1 MDAENRVGMGF
12 QAAAGTAPTFQTVFH
27 RYSIVSLLYIQ
38 TKALKKV
45 YFYPISARNE
55 KIVSFNPYTFDFV
68 DSIEQ
73 YLTIVNKGKPSSQG
87 IFDIYKYIFR
97 IDYIIFNW
105 IEDLPEKK
113 GGFIQTVFFF
123 LLMAFCKLR
132 GIKTI
137 WVMHNRLSHSKKHKG
152 LKNFIF
158 NQLIRHSNVILT
170 HSSEGI
176 SYGESMR
183 KGSKNRIHYFP
194 HPVKDR
200 RKPASI
206 ETGYDILIWGTISP
220 YKGILE
226 FLQTLHE
233 AKREKAYRILIIGKS
248 NDREYYDALVKFS
261 SDNIIIKEAFMDD
274 DSLQALIGQSKI
286 VLFTYAKSSILSSG
300 ALMDSIGFGGKI
312 VGPHVGAFA
321 DLAKEGIINTFAET
335 DEMFRVID
343 EVLAQKNTTT
353 NPSIDH
359 FLHAN
364 SWNKFADFINR
375 ILKK

>member
-1 MDAENRVGMGF
+1 MGF
-12 QAAAGTAPTFQTVFH
+12 QVAPGTPQAFQTVFH
-27 RYSIVSLLYIQ
+27 RYSIVSLLHIQ

-45 YFYPISARNE
+45 YFYPISARND

-73 YLTIVNKGKPSSQG
+73 YFTVVNKGKPSARG
-87 IFDIYKYIFR
+87 IFDIYQYIFR

-123 LLMAFCKLR
+123 LLMAFCKLSR
-132 GIKTI
+132 IKII
-137 WVMHNRLSHSKKHKG
+137 WVMHNRLSHSKKHQG
-152 LKNFIF
+152 MKNLIF
-158 NQLIRHSNVILT
+158 NQLISHSNVILT

-200 RKPASI
+200 WKPATSDTI
-206 ETGYDILIWGTISP
+206 YDILIWGTISP

-226 FLQTLHE
+226 FLQILQE

-248 NDREYYDALVKFS
+248 NDREYFNELVKFS
-261 SDNIIIKEAFMDD
+261 SDHIIIKEAFMDD

-300 ALMDSIGFGGKI
+300 ALMDSIGFGGTV

-321 DLAKEGIINTFAET
+321 DLAKEGIINTFTET
-335 DEMFRVID
+335 DEMFPVID
-343 EVLAQKNTTT
+343 EVLAQKNTITT
-353 NPSIDH
+353 PSIDQ
-359 FLHAN
+359 FLLDN
-364 SWNKFADFINR
+364 SWNKFADFIHSVV
-375 ILKK
+375 KK

>member
-1 MDAENRVGMGF
+1 M
-12 QAAAGTAPTFQTVFH
+12 
-27 RYSIVSLLYIQ
+27 
-38 TKALKKV
+38 KKV
-45 YFYPISARNE
+45 YFYPISARND

-73 YLTIVNKGKPSSQG
+73 YFTIINKGKPSERG
-87 IFDIYKYIFR
+87 ILDIYKYILR

-113 GGFIQTVFFF
+113 GGFVQTVFFF
-123 LLMAFCKLR
+123 LLMSFCKIS
-132 GIKTI
+132 GVKII
-137 WVMHNRLSHSKKHKG
+137 WVMHNRLSHSKKHKW
-152 LKNFIF
+152 LKNTIF
-158 NQLIRHSNVILT
+158 NQLIRYSDVILT

-176 SYGESMR
+176 SYGECIR
-183 KGSKNRIHYFP
+183 KGSNNRSHYFP

-200 RKPASI
+200 RNPTSAD
-206 ETGYDILIWGTISP
+206 TLYDILIWGTISP

-226 FLQTLHE
+226 FLQTLHN
-233 AKREKAYRILIIGKS
+233 AKKENAYRILIIGKS
-248 NDREYYDALVKFS
+248 NDRGYFNALLKYA

-274 DSLQALIGQSKI
+274 DSLRALIGQSKI

-300 ALMDSIGFGGKI
+300 ALMDSIGFGGKV

-335 DEMFRVID
+335 DQMFSVID
-343 EVLAQKNTTT
+343 AVLAQKHITT

-359 FLHAN
+359 FLREN
-364 SWNKFADFINR
+364 SWNKFADFIYR